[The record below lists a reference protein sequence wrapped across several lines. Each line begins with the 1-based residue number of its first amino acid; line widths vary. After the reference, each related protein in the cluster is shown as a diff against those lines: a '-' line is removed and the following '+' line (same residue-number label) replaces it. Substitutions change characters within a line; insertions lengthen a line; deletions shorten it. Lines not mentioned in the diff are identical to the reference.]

1 MESKA
6 ACQNLLAVDLGA
18 ESGRLIAGS
27 FDGNTLGIE
36 VLHRFPNR
44 PVRLLDRLHWDLLDL
59 HREILNGLR
68 LAGQKLGQITSVG
81 VDTWGVDFAFLGK
94 DGGLLGNPRHYRD
107 PHTESIM
114 ESVFQIVP
122 KRELYSRTGI
132 QFMRFNSLFQL
143 AALKRDKSP
152 LLDAADRMLF
162 MPDLF
167 HYLLCGE
174 AVNEYTDAS
183 TSQMIRPDTRSF
195 DNELLGKLGLPTGI
209 TGAVTL
215 PGTVIGKL
223 AEVVRKET
231 GVGECSVT
239 VPATHDTAAAV
250 AAVPVDRN
258 RCASGNWAYL
268 SSGTWSLL
276 GMELA
281 APRTDEAA
289 FAANVTNEGGVNGTI
304 RLLKNIMGLW
314 LIQECRRAWE
324 REGRELGYEELVRLA
339 AEAEP
344 FYSLVDPDCVDFL
357 LPAHMPKAFAGFCSR
372 TGQHIPEGPGPVVR
386 CAMESLALKYRM
398 VLGTLEK
405 VSGHKAEVLHVVGGG
420 CQNRL
425 LCQFTADACGIPVV
439 AGPVE
444 ATAIGNLLTQAMGVG
459 SVKTLADAREV
470 VRRSFEVHTY
480 EPRNTAHWDAQWERF
495 QSLVGR

>member
-1 MESKA
+1 MESKKP
-6 ACQNLLAVDLGA
+6 CENLLAVDLGA
-18 ESGRLIAGS
+18 ESGRLIAGA
-27 FDGNTLGIE
+27 FDGNTLDIE

-44 PVRLLDRLHWDLLDL
+44 PVRMLDRLHWDLPDL

-68 LAGQKLGQITSVG
+68 LAGQKLGRIASVG

-107 PHTESIM
+107 PHTETIM
-114 ESVFQIVP
+114 DSVFQTIP
-122 KRELYSRTGI
+122 KRELYARTGI

-143 AALKRDKSP
+143 AALKRDRSP
-152 LLDAADRMLF
+152 LLDIADRMLF
-162 MPDLF
+162 MPDVF
-167 HYLLCGE
+167 HYLLSGV

-183 TSQMIRPDTRSF
+183 TSQMIRPDTREF
-195 DNELLGKLGLPTGI
+195 DTDLLTRLGLPTGL
-209 TGAVTL
+209 TRSVTL

-223 AEVVRKET
+223 AEVVAKET
-231 GVGECSVT
+231 GVSNCSVT

-250 AAVPVDRN
+250 AAVPVDRA

-276 GMELA
+276 GLELA

-344 FYSLVDPDCVDFL
+344 FHALVDPDCGDFL
-357 LPAHMPKAFAGFCSR
+357 LPPHMPKAFGGFCAR
-372 TGQHIPEGPGPVVR
+372 TGQPMPEGPGPVVR

-398 VLGTLEK
+398 VLRTLEA
-405 VSGHKAEVLHVVGGG
+405 VSGHQVEVLHVVGGG
-420 CQNRL
+420 CQNKL

-459 SVKTLADAREV
+459 LVKTLADAREV

-480 EPRNTAHWDAQWERF
+480 EPRNTAQWDAQWDRF

>member
-1 MESKA
+1 MESKHS
-6 ACQNLLAVDLGA
+6 CQNLLAVDLGA
-18 ESGRLIAGS
+18 ESGRLIAGA
-27 FDGNTLGIE
+27 FDGSTLDIE

-44 PVRLLDRLHWDLLDL
+44 PVRMLDRLHWDLPDL

-68 LAGQKLGQITSVG
+68 LAGQKLGRITSVG

-107 PHTESIM
+107 PHTETIM
-114 ESVFQIVP
+114 DSVFQTIP
-122 KRELYSRTGI
+122 KRELYARTGI

-143 AALKRDKSP
+143 AALKRDRSP
-152 LLDAADRMLF
+152 LLDVADRMLF
-162 MPDLF
+162 MPDVF
-167 HYLLCGE
+167 HYLLSGV

-183 TSQMIRPDTRSF
+183 TSQMIRPDTREF
-195 DNELLGKLGLPTGI
+195 ETDLLARLGLPTGL
-209 TGAVTL
+209 TRPVTL
-215 PGTVIGKL
+215 PGTVIGGL
-223 AEVVRKET
+223 ADVVAKET
-231 GVGECSVT
+231 GVNNCSVT

-250 AAVPVDRN
+250 AAVPVDRV
-258 RCASGNWAYL
+258 RCASGDWAYL

-276 GMELA
+276 GLELT
-281 APRTDEAA
+281 APRTDDAA

-344 FYSLVDPDCVDFL
+344 FHALIDPDCQDFL
-357 LPAHMPKAFAGFCSR
+357 LPPHMPKAFAGFCSR
-372 TGQHIPEGPGPVVR
+372 TGQQAPEGPGPVVR

-398 VLGTLEK
+398 VLRTLEA
-405 VSGHKAEVLHVVGGG
+405 VSGHKVEVLHVVGGG
-420 CQNRL
+420 CQNKL
-425 LCQFTADACGIPVV
+425 LCQFTADACCIPVV

-459 SVKTLADAREV
+459 LVKTLADAREV

-480 EPRNTAHWDAQWERF
+480 EPNDTARWDAQWDRF

>member
-1 MESKA
+1 MESKKP
-6 ACQNLLAVDLGA
+6 CENLLAVDLGA
-18 ESGRLIAGS
+18 ESGRLIAGA
-27 FDGNTLGIE
+27 FDGNTLDIE

-44 PVRLLDRLHWDLLDL
+44 PVRMLDRLHWDLPDL

-68 LAGQKLGQITSVG
+68 LAGQKLGRIASVG

-107 PHTESIM
+107 PHTETIM
-114 ESVFQIVP
+114 DSVFQTIP
-122 KRELYSRTGI
+122 KRELYARTGI

-143 AALKRDKSP
+143 AALKRDRSP
-152 LLDAADRMLF
+152 LLDIADRMLF
-162 MPDLF
+162 MPDVF
-167 HYLLCGE
+167 HYLLSGV

-183 TSQMIRPDTRSF
+183 TSQMIRPDTREF
-195 DNELLGKLGLPTGI
+195 DTDLLARLGLPTGL
-209 TGAVTL
+209 TRSVTL
-215 PGTVIGKL
+215 PGSVIGKL
-223 AEVVRKET
+223 AEVVAKET
-231 GVGECSVT
+231 GVSNCSVT
-239 VPATHDTAAAV
+239 LPATHDTAAAV
-250 AAVPVDRN
+250 AAVPVDRA

-276 GMELA
+276 GLELA
-281 APRTDEAA
+281 APRTDDAA

-344 FYSLVDPDCVDFL
+344 FHALVDPDCGDFL
-357 LPAHMPKAFAGFCSR
+357 LPPHMPKAFGGFCAR
-372 TGQHIPEGPGPVVR
+372 TGQPMPEGPGPVVR

-398 VLGTLEK
+398 VLRTLEA
-405 VSGHKAEVLHVVGGG
+405 VSGHQVEVLHVVGGG
-420 CQNRL
+420 CQNKL

-459 SVKTLADAREV
+459 LVKTLADAREV

-480 EPRNTAHWDAQWERF
+480 EPRNTARWNAQWDRF

>member
-1 MESKA
+1 MESKKP
-6 ACQNLLAVDLGA
+6 CENLLAVDLGA
-18 ESGRLIAGS
+18 ESGRLIAGA
-27 FDGNTLGIE
+27 FDGNTLDIE

-44 PVRLLDRLHWDLLDL
+44 PVRMLDRLHWDLPDL

-68 LAGQKLGQITSVG
+68 LAGQKLGRIASVG

-107 PHTESIM
+107 PHTETIM
-114 ESVFQIVP
+114 DSVFQTIP
-122 KRELYSRTGI
+122 KRELYARTGI

-143 AALKRDKSP
+143 AALKRDRSP
-152 LLDAADRMLF
+152 LLDIADRMLF
-162 MPDLF
+162 MPDVF
-167 HYLLCGE
+167 HYLLSGV

-183 TSQMIRPDTRSF
+183 TSQMIRPYTREFDT
-195 DNELLGKLGLPTGI
+195 DLLTRLGLPTGL
-209 TGAVTL
+209 TRSVTL
-215 PGTVIGKL
+215 PGSVIGKL
-223 AEVVRKET
+223 AEVVAKET
-231 GVGECSVT
+231 GVSNCSVT
-239 VPATHDTAAAV
+239 VPASHDTAAAV
-250 AAVPVDRN
+250 AAVPVDRA

-276 GMELA
+276 GLELA
-281 APRTDEAA
+281 APRTDDAA

-344 FYSLVDPDCVDFL
+344 FHALVDPDCGDFL
-357 LPAHMPKAFAGFCSR
+357 LPPHMPKAFGGFCAR
-372 TGQHIPEGPGPVVR
+372 TGQPMPEGPGPVVR

-398 VLGTLEK
+398 VLRTLEA
-405 VSGHKAEVLHVVGGG
+405 VSGHQVEVLHVVGGG
-420 CQNRL
+420 CQNKL

-459 SVKTLADAREV
+459 LVKTLADAREV

-480 EPRNTAHWDAQWERF
+480 EPRNTARWDAQWDRF

>member
-1 MESKA
+1 MESKKP
-6 ACQNLLAVDLGA
+6 CENLLAVDLGA
-18 ESGRLIAGS
+18 ESGRLIAGA
-27 FDGNTLGIE
+27 FDGNTLDIE

-44 PVRLLDRLHWDLLDL
+44 PVRMLDRLHWDLPDL

-68 LAGQKLGQITSVG
+68 LAGQKLGRIASVG

-107 PHTESIM
+107 PHTETIM
-114 ESVFQIVP
+114 DSVFQTIP
-122 KRELYSRTGI
+122 KRELYARTGI

-143 AALKRDKSP
+143 AALKRDRSP
-152 LLDAADRMLF
+152 LLDIADRMLF
-162 MPDLF
+162 MPDVF
-167 HYLLCGE
+167 HYLLSGV

-183 TSQMIRPDTRSF
+183 TSQMIRPDTREF
-195 DNELLGKLGLPTGI
+195 DTDLLARLGLPTGL
-209 TGAVTL
+209 TRSVTL
-215 PGTVIGKL
+215 PGSVIGKL
-223 AEVVRKET
+223 AEVVAKET
-231 GVGECSVT
+231 GVSNCSVT
-239 VPATHDTAAAV
+239 VPASHDTAAAV
-250 AAVPVDRN
+250 AAVPVDRA

-276 GMELA
+276 GLELA
-281 APRTDEAA
+281 APRTDDAA

-344 FYSLVDPDCVDFL
+344 FHALVDPDCGDFL
-357 LPAHMPKAFAGFCSR
+357 LPPHMPKAFGGFCAR
-372 TGQHIPEGPGPVVR
+372 TGQPMPEGPGPVVR

-398 VLGTLEK
+398 VLRTLEA
-405 VSGHKAEVLHVVGGG
+405 VSGHQVEVLHVVGGG
-420 CQNRL
+420 CQNKL

-459 SVKTLADAREV
+459 LVKTLADAREV

-480 EPRNTAHWDAQWERF
+480 EPRNTARWDAQWDRF

>member
-1 MESKA
+1 MESKKPSE
-6 ACQNLLAVDLGA
+6 NLLAVDLGA
-18 ESGRLIAGS
+18 ESGRLIAGA
-27 FDGNTLGIE
+27 FDGNTLDIE

-44 PVRLLDRLHWDLLDL
+44 PVRMLDRLHWDLPDL

-68 LAGQKLGQITSVG
+68 LAGQKLGRIASVG

-107 PHTESIM
+107 PHTETIM
-114 ESVFQIVP
+114 DSVFQTIP
-122 KRELYSRTGI
+122 KRELYARTGI

-143 AALKRDKSP
+143 AALKRDRSP
-152 LLDAADRMLF
+152 LLDIADRMLF
-162 MPDLF
+162 MPDVF
-167 HYLLCGE
+167 HYLLSGV

-183 TSQMIRPDTRSF
+183 TSQMIRPDTREF
-195 DNELLGKLGLPTGI
+195 DTDLLARLGLPTGL
-209 TGAVTL
+209 TRSVTL
-215 PGTVIGKL
+215 PGSVIGKL
-223 AEVVRKET
+223 AEVVAKET
-231 GVGECSVT
+231 GVSNCSVT

-250 AAVPVDRN
+250 AAVPVDRA

-276 GMELA
+276 GLELA
-281 APRTDEAA
+281 APRTDDAA

-344 FYSLVDPDCVDFL
+344 FHALVDPDCGDFL
-357 LPAHMPKAFAGFCSR
+357 LPPHMPKAFGGFCAR
-372 TGQHIPEGPGPVVR
+372 TGQPMPEGPGPVVR

-398 VLGTLEK
+398 VLRTLEA
-405 VSGHKAEVLHVVGGG
+405 VSGHQVEVLHVVGGG
-420 CQNRL
+420 CQNKL

-459 SVKTLADAREV
+459 LVKTLADAREV

-480 EPRNTAHWDAQWERF
+480 EPRNTARWDAQWDRF